1 MKNNEELKNLALR
14 IAHFI
19 GQVDEEAE
27 TYQEGIK
34 EENYG
39 FEKKVENI
47 AKNR

>member
-19 GQVDEEAE
+19 GQIDQEAE
-27 TYQEGIK
+27 PAEERIE

-39 FEKKVENI
+39 FEKKVENN